1 MGMKLAGIMALVTV
15 LTGGAFYWYY
25 ADTQAKMAILNE
37 NNAKLGIAIQIS
49 EDTIDQLQVDYDDA
63 SESLIQLNDEFV
75 AIRRQNQP
83 LADKL
88 DKNDIGYLAS
98 NKPVLIERIINIATD
113 RANRCF
119 ELLSGAEL
127 TDTEKESSDGKAFNS
142 ECPWLFD
149 RYNTD

>member
-63 SESLIQLNDEFV
+63 SESLIQLTTSLWRFV
-75 AIRRQNQP
+75 GRTRR
-83 LADKL
+83 
-88 DKNDIGYLAS
+88 
-98 NKPVLIERIINIATD
+98 
-113 RANRCF
+113 
-119 ELLSGAEL
+119 
-127 TDTEKESSDGKAFNS
+127 
-142 ECPWLFD
+142 
-149 RYNTD
+149 